1 VSVVQA
7 TNTLGRKK
15 RREASHSCARD
26 LAPVRRRQGFDY
38 CLFWRRSLSK
48 PSSPNATSDSDP
60 GSGTVVEGSGVEVL
74 TESATLLTVEVL
86 VAGVESRLVKVANC
100 VPVGLTVAKTGD
112 SSEVTVVPLPLP
124 LLVATLLPP
133 LLPLPLLLD
142 GLAVATTDCVD
153 ICEPDEPS
161 NPATSIPKVMKD
173 WVFPLRAV
181 ANEFSPSVAMT
192 SLLSSVPANAPETG
206 VRVMVA
212 ATAQRRNVVA
222 NAAPVIYPPL

>member
-1 VSVVQA
+1 
-7 TNTLGRKK
+7 
-15 RREASHSCARD
+15 
-26 LAPVRRRQGFDY
+26 
-38 CLFWRRSLSK
+38 
-48 PSSPNATSDSDP
+48 
-60 GSGTVVEGSGVEVL
+60 VEVP
-74 TESATLLTVEVL
+74 

-133 LLPLPLLLD
+133 LLPLPLLLLLVPLLLLD

-161 NPATSIPKVMKD
+161 NPATSIPKAMKD
-173 WVFPLRAV
+173 WVFPLSAV

-222 NAAPVIYPPL
+222 NAAPVIYPPFVSGAHCIQLDASSCLNFSPQQSASGHRRRRAGGSFDRAVSSTRRSRFRWM